1 PRSAY
6 GQALNT
12 MSDDAKSESN
22 TAPQFR
28 RAFRDAII
36 DARLSNDLDDKKAR
50 ELLDVLTGSKL
61 ENAQSEEVYQQSLN
75 WSFLGAG
82 VMLTLLGL
90 AWLGLFL
97 ATDV

>member
-1 PRSAY
+1 
-6 GQALNT
+6 

-22 TAPQFR
+22 AAPQFQ

-50 ELLDVLTGSKL
+50 DLLDILSGNNL
-61 ENAQSEEVYQQSLN
+61 ESAQSEEVYQRSLT
-75 WSFLGAG
+75 WAFLAAG
-82 VMLTLLGL
+82 TLLTLLGL

-97 ATDV
+97 ATDP